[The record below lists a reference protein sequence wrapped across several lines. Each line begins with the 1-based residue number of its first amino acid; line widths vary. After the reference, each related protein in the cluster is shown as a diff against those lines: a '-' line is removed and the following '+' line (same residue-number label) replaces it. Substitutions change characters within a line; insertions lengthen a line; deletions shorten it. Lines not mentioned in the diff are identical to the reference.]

1 MSKNSN
7 KISRWQL
14 IKELRHHMRLSE
26 KRSAAFDQNK
36 IAKAVAYFM
45 AGLMVFYLMFF
56 AVMLSLIANSTT
68 QYTSCELFFGI
79 LPFIIVTDFGV
90 RFMAQ
95 QTPSQL
101 IKPYILFPIGKYT
114 CIDCFIFNSVT
125 SGSNLIWMALFIPFA
140 IMSVLF
146 SEGIWV
152 TLGFLLALH
161 LIIIINSQWYVIV
174 RTLVNKSL
182 LWWLL
187 PAAVYAIISSPW
199 YIGPK
204 ASFSTFCDT
213 YSQLGNLLPYW
224 SVLAWCGLLLLLFLV
239 IAANRRL
246 QFSSVYAELAKTE
259 TTQIKHVT
267 QLSALDR
274 FGQLGE
280 YVKLEIK
287 SIMRNKNIR
296 KGFIM
301 ATSLIVVFSLLIS
314 FTDIYQGGMTYF
326 LVVYNFAI
334 YGAMVLTRVM
344 CYEGN
349 YIDCLMVRK
358 ENIISLLKAKYL
370 VYSVLLLLPFILM
383 IPIIVMGK
391 CSLLMLLSIMLMT
404 AGPVHCTF
412 LYMAIWNKQTIP
424 LNTKF
429 IGKGSSENNW
439 MQVVVQMV
447 AFILPMLL
455 VMFLPN
461 ILGEKLGYTILAIV
475 GLVFILTCDYWISD
489 IYKRMMKRK
498 YVNMEGFRS
507 SR

>member
-1 MSKNSN
+1 MLKNN

-14 IKELRHHMRLSE
+14 IKTLRKHIRLSE
-26 KRSAAFDQNK
+26 KRSAAFNQNK
-36 IAKAVAYFM
+36 IAKAIVYVMSGFM
-45 AGLMVFYLMFF
+45 VLYLMFF
-56 AVMLSLIANSTT
+56 AVMLALVANSSHRLTA
-68 QYTSCELFFGI
+68 CEVFFGV
-79 LPFIIVTDFGV
+79 LPFILSVDFLI

-101 IKPYILFPIGKYT
+101 VKPYVLLPIGKYA
-114 CIDCFIFNSVT
+114 CVDCFIFNSVT
-125 SGSNLIWMALFIPFA
+125 STSNLLWMAMFIPFA
-140 IMSVLF
+140 IMSVVF

-152 TLGFLLALH
+152 TLGFLLSLH
-161 LIIIINSQWYVIV
+161 LIIVTNSQWYVIV

-187 PAAVYAIISSPW
+187 PAAVYALIFSPW
-199 YIGPK
+199 YIGK
-204 ASFSTFCDT
+204 DAGI
-213 YSQLGNLLPYW
+213 SQLCDFYAQLGHLLPHW
-224 SVLAWCGLLLLLFLV
+224 SVLAWIGLLLLMAIV
-239 IAANRRL
+239 ILANRRL
-246 QFSSVYAELAKTE
+246 QFASVYAELSKTE
-259 TTQIKHVT
+259 TTQMKHVT

-301 ATSLIVVFSLLIS
+301 ATSLVVVFSLLIS

-349 YIDCLMVRK
+349 YIDCLMVHK
-358 ENIISLLKAKYL
+358 ENIISLLKAKYIF
-370 VYSVLLLLPFILM
+370 YSLMLMLPFILM
-383 IPIIVMGK
+383 IPILVMGK
-391 CSLLMLLSIMLMT
+391 VSLFALIAIMLIT
-404 AGPVHCTF
+404 AGPVHCAF
-412 LYMAIWNKQTIP
+412 LYMAIWNKQTMP

-429 IGKGSSENNW
+429 IGKGSVENNW
-439 MQVVVQMV
+439 VQVVVQMA
-447 AFILPMLL
+447 AFFLPMLF
-455 VMFLPN
+455 VMFLPT
-461 ILGEKLGYTILAIV
+461 LVGEKLGYALVALLGLA
-475 GLVFILTCDYWISD
+475 FILTSNYWIPD

>member
-1 MSKNSN
+1 MPKT
-7 KISRWQL
+7 KQISRWQL
-14 IKELRHHMRLSE
+14 IKMLRKHIKLSE

-36 IAKAVAYFM
+36 IAKTVAYVGAGFM
-45 AGLMVFYLMFF
+45 VLYLMFF
-56 AVMLSLIANSTT
+56 AVMLSLIANSSSS
-68 QYTSCELFFGI
+68 YTACELFFGI
-79 LPFIIVTDFGV
+79 LPFVLVIDFGF

-101 IKPYILFPIGKYT
+101 VKPYILLPVGKYT

-125 SGSNLIWMALFIPFA
+125 STGNLIWMALFIPFA
-140 IMSVLF
+140 IMSVVF
-146 SEGIWV
+146 SAGIWV
-152 TLGFLLALH
+152 TLGFLLSLT
-161 LIIIINSQWYVIV
+161 LIIILDSQWYVIV

-182 LWWLL
+182 FWWLL
-187 PAAVYAIISSPW
+187 PAAIYALVFSPW
-199 YIGPK
+199 YIGK
-204 ASFSTFCDT
+204 DASFSTFCDT
-213 YSQLGNLLPYW
+213 YSKLGGLLPYW
-224 SVLAWCGLLLLLFLV
+224 SVLAWIGLLLLLALV
-239 IAANRRL
+239 IFVNRRL
-246 QFSSVYAELAKTE
+246 QYRSVYAELSKTE
-259 TTQIKHVT
+259 TTEIKHVT
-267 QLSALDR
+267 QLNSLDR
-274 FGQLGE
+274 FGEIGE

-296 KGFIM
+296 KAFIM
-301 ATSLIVVFSLLIS
+301 ATSLVFVFSLLIS

-334 YGAMVLTRVM
+334 YGAMLLTRVM

-349 YIDCLMVRK
+349 YIDCLMVHK

-370 VYSVLLLLPFILM
+370 LYSLLLFLPFILM
-383 IPIIVMGK
+383 IPIMVMGK
-391 CSLLMLLSIMLMT
+391 CTVWMLLSIMLMT
-404 AGPVHCTF
+404 AGPVYCAF

-439 MQVVVQMV
+439 VQVVVQMV

-461 ILGEKLGYTILAIV
+461 LLGETLGYGIISLI
-475 GLVFILTCDYWISD
+475 GLLFIACYNYWIGD